1 MEQLTLK
8 EELGKA
14 LGRIASGV
22 YVVTV
27 DTDSGPHG
35 MLATFVSQVAFEPP
49 IVGIAVSAQRPI
61 LNDLEGRIVTVNIL
75 SKNNMDLFKAFAR
88 PAKGEN
94 DDRFAG
100 LNLANN
106 ADGAIAFHDVVSYLN
121 CEVRQ
126 LVPAGDHVVAFA
138 EVVSGRMMN
147 GEAEPMVHLR
157 KNGFQY

>member
-1 MEQLTLK
+1 LK

-27 DTDSGPHG
+27 DTETGPHG

-49 IVGIAVSAQRPI
+49 IVAIAVGAQRPI
-61 LNDLEGRIVTVNIL
+61 LNDLEGRVVTVNIL
-75 SKNNMDLFKAFAR
+75 SKSNMDLFKAFAR

-94 DDRFAG
+94 DDRFEG
-100 LNLANN
+100 LKLADN
-106 ADGAIAFHDVVSYLN
+106 ADGASAFADVISFLN

-126 LVPAGDHVVAFA
+126 LVPAGDHVVALA
-138 EVVSGRMMN
+138 EVQSGRMIN

>member
-1 MEQLTLK
+1 MK

-27 DTDSGPHG
+27 DSESGPHG
-35 MLATFVSQVAFEPP
+35 MLATFVAQVAFEPP
-49 IVGIAVSAQRPI
+49 IVTIAVAAQRPI
-61 LNDLEGRIVTVNIL
+61 LNELEGSVVTVNIL
-75 SKNNMDLFKAFAR
+75 SKDNMDLFRAFAR
-88 PAKGEN
+88 PAKGAH
-94 DDRFAG
+94 DDRFDG
-100 LNLANN
+100 LNLIENDGGAVAFAN
-106 ADGAIAFHDVVSYLN
+106 VVSILN

-138 EVVSGRMMN
+138 EVVSGRMVK
-147 GEAEPMVHLR
+147 GEAEPMVHFR